1 MFKHQ
6 INLTDNEPFK
16 EPHGRIRPALFQE
29 VREHILEML
38 EAGAIRPSKSPY
50 SLNVV
55 IVRKKDGT
63 IRFCVDLRKLNS
75 KTIKDAY
82 AIPRPEE
89 TLHLL
94 ASAK

>member
-1 MFKHQ
+1 
-6 INLTDNEPFK
+6 
-16 EPHGRIRPALFQE
+16 
-29 VREHILEML
+29 ML

-50 SLNVV
+50 SSNVV
-55 IVRKKDGT
+55 KVRKKDGT
-63 IRFCVDLRKLNS
+63 IRFCVDFRKLNS

-94 ASAK
+94 AGAKYSTKLDLRSGY